1 MVTFMTQVGQDQ
13 QDLIGPVEGEGSIKI
28 SGLSMRGGGSAII
41 RWEDWGGIG
50 EFGFRHA
57 EFTAV
62 RQAVKQ
68 AAECQR
74 S

>member
-1 MVTFMTQVGQDQ
+1 MVTFMTHVGQDQ
-13 QDLIGPVEGEGSIKI
+13 QDLIGLAEGEGSIKI
-28 SGLSMRGGGSAII
+28 SGLSMREGGSAII
-41 RWEDWGGIG
+41 RWEGWGGIG
-50 EFGFRHA
+50 EFGFWHA
-57 EFTAV
+57 EFMAV